1 MPNTNDPAEIAKTPG
16 FGLSPGQ
23 NFPGNKIPAGLIS
36 TNATAVLNAGMFP
49 AANAAN
55 NLYYAVANN
64 TTFYR
69 EEDSASI
76 TRWEP
81 NYPSWA
87 P

>member
-1 MPNTNDPAEIAKTPG
+1 MPSTTDPAAIAKLAG
-16 FGLSPGQ
+16 SGSPGQ

-36 TNATAVLNAGMFP
+36 TNAIALLSAGLFP

-69 EEDSASI
+69 EEKFRVDHQVGSKLS
-76 TRWEP
+76 P
-81 NYPSWA
+81 
-87 P
+87 